1 MTRIFTL
8 ITLMFALVFNMKA
21 ETMAE
26 YHEITNGEEFI
37 CTQENIEAADWVS
50 YSKTNY
56 SGRTKCNDGVSI
68 SIPNLS
74 SSDRYLTFN
83 IKGCEYFNVKADG
96 NGARQLTIE
105 VDGIAQNIVFGNN
118 CTIERFPTN
127 NAGDCVIKEIGKAS
141 WRERV

>member
-56 SGRTKCNDGVSI
+56 SGSTKGNDGASI
-68 SIPNLS
+68 SRSEDSL
-74 SSDRYLTFN
+74 
-83 IKGCEYFNVKADG
+83 
-96 NGARQLTIE
+96 
-105 VDGIAQNIVFGNN
+105 
-118 CTIERFPTN
+118 
-127 NAGDCVIKEIGKAS
+127 
-141 WRERV
+141 